1 DNCST
6 TAASPC
12 PLLPA
17 TAVVGGI
24 VTAMDWSEDGVYDV
38 CVEKMLTSM
47 REVPSGEHY
56 LTPTELC
63 AYDDMATTMVVDAML
78 NFTTH
83 KMNHR
88 RRYIKTDE
96 RRAASQIMEDFAKNN
111 DFVITLRKIFSMKSV
126 RAFLA
131 HQTDNKRAE
140 FRDHLLRFLQMFSF
154 KAGFTIEP
162 CSRYSAEHNQG
173 ARLVVTR
180 HWQKGDRIDRLCGV
194 ISELNAAEEAALLR
208 KDQNDFS
215 VMYSTRKQCAQ
226 LWLGPGAYINHDC
239 RPSCKFVP
247 NGRTASIQALR
258 DLRPGDEITCFY
270 GDHFFGDS
278 NERCECC
285 TCERLGRGAF
295 STSDENT
302 SDTASGSS
310 VEGDSSSAQPARVK
324 YGLRDTDSRLN
335 RPCWRSV
342 IH

>member
-1 DNCST
+1 
-6 TAASPC
+6 
-12 PLLPA
+12 
-17 TAVVGGI
+17 VGGI

-180 HWQKGDRIDRLCGV
+180 HWQKGRPHRSAVRCHLG
-194 ISELNAAEEAALLR
+194 AETLPRRRRCCAR
-208 KDQNDFS
+208 TRTTS
-215 VMYSTRKQCAQ
+215 PVMYSTRSSGAQ
-226 LWLGPGAYINHDC
+226 LWLGPGSLHQTTTAGPLVQVCGPTD
-239 RPSCKFVP
+239 
-247 NGRTASIQALR
+247 GTASIQLR
-258 DLRPGDEITCFY
+258 GPATGPTRSRAFY
-270 GDHFFGDS
+270 GDHFFRRLETS
-278 NERCECC
+278 ACECC

-295 STSDENT
+295 STRRRET
-302 SDTASGSS
+302 RVDTASGSS

-324 YGLRDTDSRLN
+324 YGSARTRTPRLN
-335 RPCWRSV
+335 RPCWR
-342 IH
+342 

>member
-1 DNCST
+1 DSST
-6 TAASPC
+6 TTSLLASP
-12 PLLPA
+12 A
-17 TAVVGGI
+17 SGGI
-24 VTAMDWSEDGVYDV
+24 VTKMDWSEDGAYDV
-38 CVEKMLTSM
+38 SIEKILTCM

-56 LTPTELC
+56 LTPHELC
-63 AYDDMATTMVVDAML
+63 TYDDMATTIVVDSIL

-96 RRAASQIMEDFAKNN
+96 RRAASTIMDEFVKNN
-111 DFVITLRKIFSMKSV
+111 DFMMTLRKIFSLKSV
-126 RAFLA
+126 RQFLLN
-131 HQTDNKRAE
+131 HTDSKRAE

-162 CSRYSAEHNQG
+162 CDRYSAEDNKG

-180 HWQKGDRIDRLCGV
+180 HWLKGERIDRLCGV
-194 ISELNAAEEAALLR
+194 ISELNEEEEEQLLR
-208 KDQNDFS
+208 KDLNDFS

-247 NGRTASIQALR
+247 NGRTASIQVLR

-295 STSDENT
+295 AGMDENT

-310 VEGDSSSAQPARVK
+310 VESAQPTGRAK

-335 RPCWRSV
+335 RPCWRTT
-342 IH
+342 